1 MSEFLSIEQAAPRIG
16 VAPRTLR
23 LMCERRKI
31 RHTRVGAAERN
42 YRFRPEWLDEYLAA
56 REVAPEASQV
66 EPAPVVRI
74 PLIHTAMI
82 PVDTSACVADL
93 QRRLAKG

>member
-23 LMCERRKI
+23 DMCNRKVI
-31 RHTRVGAAERN
+31 RHLRLGARGGIF
-42 YRFRPEWLDEYLAA
+42 RFRPEWLDEYLASV
-56 REVAPEASQV
+56 EVAPEASQD
-66 EPAPVVRI
+66 EAAPVVRI
-74 PLIHTAMI
+74 PAIH
-82 PVDTSACVADL
+82 PVTLPADTGICVADL